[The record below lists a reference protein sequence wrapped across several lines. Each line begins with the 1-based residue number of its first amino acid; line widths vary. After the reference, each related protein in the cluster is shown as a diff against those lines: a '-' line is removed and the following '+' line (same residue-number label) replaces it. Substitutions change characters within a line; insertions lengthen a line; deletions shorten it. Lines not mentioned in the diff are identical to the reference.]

1 MSVCLNMI
9 VKNEAHIIVETLN
22 NLCSYINFEYW
33 VISDTG
39 STDNTKNL
47 IQDFFS
53 ERKIPGE
60 LIENTKIL
68 LRGLEFVI

>member
-1 MSVCLNMI
+1 MI